1 MTDIESKPLIVLKGC
16 LFFAIV
22 GLSAFA
28 IWWQLPT
35 FTTAAL
41 LAVLVWS
48 AARSY
53 YFLFHV
59 LEKYVD
65 PGLRWSGTIDLV
77 RAIRRRNRRT

>member
-28 IWWQLPT
+28 LWWQLPT

-41 LAVLVWS
+41 LAVLVWA

-65 PGLRWSGTIDLV
+65 PNLRWRGIADLL
-77 RAIRRRNRRT
+77 RAIRRRGGR

>member
-1 MTDIESKPLIVLKGC
+1 MTDLESKPLIVLKGC
-16 LFFAIV
+16 LFFTIV

-28 IWWQLPT
+28 LWWQLPT

-41 LAVLVWS
+41 LAVLVWA

-65 PGLRWSGTIDLV
+65 PNLRWRGVADLL
-77 RAIRRRNRRT
+77 RAIRRRGGR

>member
-1 MTDIESKPLIVLKGC
+1 MTDLESKPLIVLKGC

-48 AARSY
+48 AARSH

-65 PGLRWSGTIDLV
+65 PNLRWRGIADLL
-77 RAIRRRNRRT
+77 RAIRRRGGR

>member
-1 MTDIESKPLIVLKGC
+1 MTDLESKPLIVLKGC

-28 IWWQLPT
+28 LWWQLPT

-65 PGLRWSGTIDLV
+65 PNLRWRGIADLL
-77 RAIRRRNRRT
+77 RAIRRRGGR